1 MKPRAGRILLL
12 ALLVVAVF
20 AVVALVMFR
29 LIPAPHKDT
38 DYLVIG
44 TVATFVAL
52 LVLFVVLLKTWVKQ
66 PDVFFKRRN
75 KPDHDS

>member
-1 MKPRAGRILLL
+1 MNHRAGRILIL
-12 ALLVVAVF
+12 ALIIVATF
-20 AVVALVMFR
+20 ASVALVMSR
-29 LIPAPHKDT
+29 VIPTPHKDT

-44 TVATFVAL
+44 TVATFVSL

-75 KPDHDS
+75 KPGNDT